1 MIQIDGNKV
10 KLFGTKPLLELE
22 GIMLIDTLVARGIFE
37 EETVKQL
44 YNAFGSALHVIDD
57 EETTKQLLRKAME
70 DEWNV

>member
-22 GIMLIDTLVARGIFE
+22 GIILIDALVARGIFG
-37 EETVKQL
+37 EETVRQL
-44 YNAFGSALHVIDD
+44 YNAFGSALHVVDD
-57 EETTKQLLRKAME
+57 EEAVKRYLRKTME

>member
-22 GIMLIDTLVARGIFE
+22 GIILIDALVARGIFG
-37 EETVKQL
+37 EETVRQL
-44 YNAFGSALHVIDD
+44 YNAFGSALHVVDD
-57 EETTKQLLRKAME
+57 EEEVKRYLRKAME